1 MNRFTFF
8 LLLFL
13 FSVFFSSQSQDLKS
27 VRKTLDILCSPEF
40 HGRGYVAGG
49 DSIAAMYL
57 IKQFKKNKLKT
68 FGNSYVQ
75 DFSFPVNTFPGK
87 ISVVLNGQD
96 TLMPGYDYLIT
107 ANSNAISGSFPVIE
121 MNADLL
127 DHPEKLNKITNDSI
141 AHSFII
147 IDTMGMKNKGFKDAY
162 HDILKYN
169 LLGAKGIIQIEY
181 KNLMYV
187 PSPFEQTFPTV
198 KISRQALPDSI
209 YNINIQVE
217 NKFIPK
223 YHTRN
228 LIGYIPGQ
236 IDSFLVFTA
245 HYDHLGEMGKGIYFP
260 GANDNGSGVSMV
272 LALSKYYAK
281 NKKKPKYSIAFMLFS
296 GEEMGLLGS
305 SYYVE
310 HPLFPLDKIKFLVNL
325 DVIGSGEN
333 GIKVVNGTVYKA
345 QFDTLVSIN
354 KKKGYLPSVNI
365 RGPAANSDHYP
376 FYEKGV
382 PSFFIYTLG
391 NYSEYHNIFDK
402 ADAVPLTEF
411 EDLFRLL
418 LDFVQTF

>member
-1 MNRFTFF
+1 MKRFIIFF
-8 LLLFL
+8 FILSLSL
-13 FSVFFSSQSQDLKS
+13 SSKAQDLKS
-27 VRKTLDILCSPEF
+27 ARKIISKLCSPEF
-40 HGRGYVAGG
+40 HGRGYVAQG

-57 IKQFKKNKLKT
+57 MKQFKKIKLKS
-68 FGNSYVQ
+68 FGNTYVQ

-87 ISVVLNGQD
+87 MSVVLNGQD
-96 TLMPGYDYLIT
+96 TLIPAYDYLIP
-107 ANSNAISGSFPVIE
+107 ASSSSVSGTFPVIE

-147 IDTMGMKNKGFKDAY
+147 VDTLGMKNKGFKDAY
-162 HDILKYN
+162 NDIIRYN

-187 PSPFEQTFPTV
+187 PASFEQAFPMV

-209 YNINIQVE
+209 YSISIQVK

-228 LIGYIPGQ
+228 LIGYIPGEK
-236 IDSFLVFTA
+236 DSFLVFTA

-260 GANDNGSGVSMV
+260 GANDNGSGVAMV
-272 LALSKYYAK
+272 LALSKHYAK
-281 NKKKPKYSIAFMLFS
+281 IKKKPKYSIAFMLFS

-310 HPLFPLDKIKFLVNL
+310 HPLFSLDRIKFLVNL
-325 DVIGSGEN
+325 DVIGSGEK
-333 GIKVVNGTVYKA
+333 GIKVVNGTIYKA

-354 KKKGYLPSVNI
+354 KKKAYLQSVNI